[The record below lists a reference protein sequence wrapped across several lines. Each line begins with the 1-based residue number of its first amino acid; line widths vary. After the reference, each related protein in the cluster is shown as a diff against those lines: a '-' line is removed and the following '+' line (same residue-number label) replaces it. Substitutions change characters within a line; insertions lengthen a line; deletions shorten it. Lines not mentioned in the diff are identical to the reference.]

1 MLSKTG
7 YYKCLNGGYKI
18 DDEVYIEYLE
28 SIVAHAG
35 LPEASS
41 LPRNQ
46 TYPRP
51 RKVVGAEPSRS
62 CSARFFLATEAC
74 RSGCEQ

>member
-1 MLSKTG
+1 MRILLSKTG
-7 YYKCLNGGYKI
+7 YYKRSNGGYKI

-41 LPRNQ
+41 TPR
-46 TYPRP
+46 
-51 RKVVGAEPSRS
+51 S
-62 CSARFFLATEAC
+62 
-74 RSGCEQ
+74 